1 MLRLEWSPTLAS
13 GQNGGVDVV
22 PPAEP
27 PAQAERPI
35 RLVLTDDLDRSR
47 LTVFFRLF
55 LAIPHFFWFLI
66 WSLAAFTVAFV
77 VWLAVLFERRAPR
90 TLHGFLASYIRY
102 ATHLTAYLTLAAN
115 PYPSFT
121 GQPGYPV
128 DVEIDPPA
136 PQGRW
141 GAGFRL
147 VLALPALILA
157 SVLGG
162 GVGGAGASGVSS
174 VGGVLAAVAVLGWF
188 ACVVRARMPR
198 GMRDLGA
205 YCIGYGAQTYGY
217 FLLLTDRYP
226 SSDPSLVHPAELPE
240 HPVRVVVTDTLARAR
255 LLVLFRLLLLL
266 PHLVWFLLWSVVAWS
281 VVVIAWLV
289 ALVTG
294 RVPRPLQRFLAAY
307 VRYGAHLSAFGYLV
321 GEPFPG
327 FTGTEGSYPID
338 LTIEAAGRQ
347 PRLVTL
353 FRFFLAL
360 PALVIA
366 SAYGGVLLVI
376 AILEWFVGLFTGRM
390 PAGMRDLGAAAI
402 RYTTQTYAYLLLVT
416 DRYPYSAP
424 FLRGDDR
431 SEQLA
436 LDLAPGSLPELPGE
450 PA

>member
-1 MLRLEWSPTLAS
+1 MRR
-13 GQNGGVDVV
+13 VDAV
-22 PPAEP
+22 PPASAG
-27 PAQAERPI
+27 PAPI
-35 RLVLTDDLDRSR
+35 RLVVTDDLERSR

-55 LAIPHFFWFLI
+55 LAIPHLFWFLL

-147 VLALPALILA
+147 VLALPALLLS

-162 GVGGAGASGVSS
+162 GVGGASATYGVSS
-174 VGGVLAAVAVLGWF
+174 VGGVLAAVAFLGWF
-188 ACVVRARMPR
+188 ACVARARMPR

-226 SSDPSLVHPAELPE
+226 SSDPSLVRPAELPE
-240 HPVRVVVTDTLARAR
+240 HPVRVTVTDTLTRSR

-266 PHLVWFLLWSVVAWS
+266 PHLVWYLLWSVVAS
-281 VVVIAWLV
+281 FAVVIAWLV
-289 ALVTG
+289 ALVIG
-294 RVPRPLQRFLAAY
+294 RVPRPLQRFLAAF

-327 FTGTEGSYPID
+327 FTGAEGSYPID
-338 LTIEAAGRQ
+338 LTIEPAGRQ
-347 PRLVTL
+347 RRLVTL

-376 AILEWFVGLFTGRM
+376 AILGWFVGLFTGRM
-390 PAGMRDLGAAAI
+390 PSGMRDLGAAGI

-431 SEQLA
+431 PEQLA
-436 LDLAPGSLPELPGE
+436 LDLTPGSLPEPPGE